1 MSVVVPG
8 GFQEFGQAL
17 LDAVGEYAG
26 TGFVAKSPVTPNV
39 TLPQHMKIETPM
51 QSVVAV
57 RRARL
62 SKR

>member
-1 MSVVVPG
+1 MPWASMP
-8 GFQEFGQAL
+8 
-17 LDAVGEYAG
+17 
-26 TGFVAKSPVTPNV
+26 V